1 MHDFYVIPTE
11 WNENKG
17 EKRVYMNLRKKHICI
32 AISLV
37 LNPFPASLAAQNTNV
52 VEVDESSQ
60 GYDVHGDNWKSIEI
74 GTTQEVKASPDKN
87 INFDHN
93 SPVAEGR
100 NSIAIGTS
108 AEAGK
113 EMTDKM
119 AGEAI
124 AIGAKA
130 KATKEQSIAIGGDT
144 KATGWGAIVIGGD
157 DLTPLHGDRFGDKEI
172 PNNYSS
178 SEASGDG
185 SIVVG
190 SRSTAAGD
198 LSVSLGSISSAN
210 GTAAN
215 ALGAT
220 AEANGDMATAIGF
233 NALANASNALA
244 VGSQSSAGGEE
255 SLAIG
260 SQSTTGKKSTVAL
273 GQGATA
279 SAAEGNVAIGAD
291 SVDKAA
297 TPVSGATIKLKN
309 GGTIEY
315 RGFAGDKAASVV
327 SVGDAGKER
336 QIVNVGAGAVSEKS
350 TDAIN
355 GSQLYAIAKTLKDD
369 LDAINP
375 TWKLKD
381 STGKEKEV
389 GSKNGGTTGNEVT
402 VTGKGDIDVTV
413 DGNGLSIDGTKLAEN
428 IKKDAIKIKTG
439 DGKTLTKKLGEEVEF
454 NDAGP
459 IKTKINNN
467 KLEITA
473 ETASFT
479 PDGNGGNGKI
489 TVSNGDDDKL
499 VTAKN
504 IADAINQSGWKIKAG
519 SENGGKVEGDNK
531 EELINPGDTVTLKAG
546 KNLSVKQSGGEFT
559 FSVIDT
565 PSFSSVQLN
574 GNGKNG
580 NVTLSSEGNKL
591 TLSGGNGAGQNG
603 VVISG
608 VASGLEGK
616 ELSTL
621 TNTDKEMK
629 NAASVAD
636 LKTAID
642 GVSTSMQGAG
652 FALKDSKGQEVKQSL
667 GQSIKV
673 SGDSNITTTAIT
685 NGDKGL
691 KISLNN
697 NLSVGSNNTPGS
709 IKVNG
714 ADGKEA
720 VSLNGQDGTI
730 KLTSA
735 PAANGK
741 SASATIAVNAGKGGL
756 TDAAGTTKTR
766 LTYAPDGTLPAEE
779 LATMNDG
786 LSFEGDDG
794 KVIHKKLNEKLTIK
808 GGAGDNEDVTDSN
821 IRVDANEKGDG
832 LLVRMTRNLRDL
844 ASAVFGT
851 GGQITTVNDK
861 GITITTPAAGG
872 GQGNT
877 VSLTGSGLNNG
888 GNQITSVASGLNGT
902 ALADAGGDVLNN
914 AANIGDLKNAL
925 RDNSAALVNT
935 GFGLQADDGS
945 KVNTSLG
952 KHITV
957 GGDGQ
962 NISTTVQNGSLTV
975 RLADNIRLA
984 DDGSVSV
991 GGTRMDKNGLT
1002 IKDGPS
1008 VTVNGIDAAGRV
1020 ISGVKDGVNDQ
1031 DAVNVS
1037 QLNREISQA
1046 TAATTWALKTESG
1059 DEAVAVSSQTVEVRH
1074 GQNTRVSAISKDDKG
1089 NYSYEIDVTGIPVEY
1104 TDSQGNPLVNIG
1116 GRFYTQ
1122 TEDAATGKLTMTPAE
1137 PARVRISSE
1146 QPLVLTNV
1154 AAGNVSPVSTDAV
1167 NGSQLASAARIA
1179 GGDNVVWKDGKA
1191 ALAPDTF
1198 SELTTAG
1205 GGKTTV
1211 NGGVHKTPDNVADAV
1226 NMLNREGTKYFKAAS
1241 SGQAAKAEGRDSIA
1255 VGQGAVSR
1263 GQNSIAMGNGAE
1275 VTRQAAA
1282 GSVAVGSHAR
1292 AGRANTGTYA
1302 LNSQAVAGRTGSD
1315 TAVVSFGQPGQERQL
1330 QSVAP
1335 GVLSANST
1343 DAVNGSQLHATN
1355 RQVAGNTQAINTLGN
1370 KFSQLSYRVEEL
1382 NRDIRGVGAS
1392 AAAMS
1397 GIPQAYLPGKSLM
1410 GLGVGGY
1417 GGESA
1422 IAIGV
1427 SRISDNGKM
1436 IMKLN
1441 AGQNTRGNFSVGA
1454 GVGWQW

>member
-1 MHDFYVIPTE
+1 
-11 WNENKG
+11 
-17 EKRVYMNLRKKHICI
+17 MNLRKKHICI

-52 VEVDESSQ
+52 VEVDETDKGHQ
-60 GYDVHGDNWKSIEI
+60 VYGDNWKSIEI
-74 GTTQEVKASPDKN
+74 GTTKEVKKKDSTDL
-87 INFDHN
+87 NFDHN
-93 SPVAEGR
+93 SPVAKGH

-108 AEAGK
+108 AEAG
-113 EMTDKM
+113 
-119 AGEAI
+119 GEIKDEKGFKTGESI

-157 DLTPLHGDRFGDKEI
+157 DLTPLHGDRFGDKKI
-172 PNNYSS
+172 PNDYSS

-220 AEANGDMATAIGF
+220 AEANGDMATAVGF

-244 VGSQSSAGGEE
+244 VGSQASAGGED

-381 STGKEKEV
+381 SNGGSKEV

-499 VTAKN
+499 VTAKK

-546 KNLSVKQSGGEFT
+546 KNLSVKQSNGDFT
-559 FSVIDT
+559 FSVVDT

-574 GNGKNG
+574 GKGNNGS
-580 NVTLSSEGNKL
+580 VMLSSEDNKL

-608 VASGLEGK
+608 VASGLNNKDLAGLK
-616 ELSTL
+616 A
-621 TNTDKEMK
+621 DDAEMK

-642 GVSTSMQGAG
+642 GVSSSMQGAG
-652 FALKDSKGQEVKQSL
+652 FALKDSDDKEVKQSL
-667 GQSIKV
+667 GQAIKV

-697 NLSVGSNNTPGS
+697 DLTVGDKAPGS

-730 KLTSA
+730 KLTSS

-766 LTYAPDGTLPAEE
+766 LTYAPDGKSPAEE

-794 KVIHKKLNEKLTIK
+794 KIIHKKLNEKLTIK

-902 ALADAGGDVLNN
+902 ALADA
-914 AANIGDLKNAL
+914 
-925 RDNSAALVNT
+925 
-935 GFGLQADDGS
+935 
-945 KVNTSLG
+945 
-952 KHITV
+952 
-957 GGDGQ
+957 
-962 NISTTVQNGSLTV
+962 
-975 RLADNIRLA
+975 
-984 DDGSVSV
+984 
-991 GGTRMDKNGLT
+991 
-1002 IKDGPS
+1002 
-1008 VTVNGIDAAGRV
+1008 
-1020 ISGVKDGVNDQ
+1020 
-1031 DAVNVS
+1031 
-1037 QLNREISQA
+1037 
-1046 TAATTWALKTESG
+1046 
-1059 DEAVAVSSQTVEVRH
+1059 
-1074 GQNTRVSAISKDDKG
+1074 
-1089 NYSYEIDVTGIPVEY
+1089 
-1104 TDSQGNPLVNIG
+1104 
-1116 GRFYTQ
+1116 
-1122 TEDAATGKLTMTPAE
+1122 
-1137 PARVRISSE
+1137 
-1146 QPLVLTNV
+1146 
-1154 AAGNVSPVSTDAV
+1154 
-1167 NGSQLASAARIA
+1167 
-1179 GGDNVVWKDGKA
+1179 
-1191 ALAPDTF
+1191 
-1198 SELTTAG
+1198 
-1205 GGKTTV
+1205 
-1211 NGGVHKTPDNVADAV
+1211 
-1226 NMLNREGTKYFKAAS
+1226 
-1241 SGQAAKAEGRDSIA
+1241 
-1255 VGQGAVSR
+1255 
-1263 GQNSIAMGNGAE
+1263 
-1275 VTRQAAA
+1275 
-1282 GSVAVGSHAR
+1282 
-1292 AGRANTGTYA
+1292 
-1302 LNSQAVAGRTGSD
+1302 
-1315 TAVVSFGQPGQERQL
+1315 
-1330 QSVAP
+1330 
-1335 GVLSANST
+1335 
-1343 DAVNGSQLHATN
+1343 
-1355 RQVAGNTQAINTLGN
+1355 
-1370 KFSQLSYRVEEL
+1370 
-1382 NRDIRGVGAS
+1382 
-1392 AAAMS
+1392 
-1397 GIPQAYLPGKSLM
+1397 
-1410 GLGVGGY
+1410 
-1417 GGESA
+1417 
-1422 IAIGV
+1422 
-1427 SRISDNGKM
+1427 
-1436 IMKLN
+1436 
-1441 AGQNTRGNFSVGA
+1441 
-1454 GVGWQW
+1454 

>member
-1 MHDFYVIPTE
+1 MKYKRKLLCVSIALAITPVAVTFA
-11 WNENKG
+11 
-17 EKRVYMNLRKKHICI
+17 EKNDAHL
-32 AISLV
+32 
-37 LNPFPASLAAQNTNV
+37 
-52 VEVDESSQ
+52 EVDDKDTVDKA
-60 GYDVHGDNWKSIEI
+60 GNNWMSIEI
-74 GTTQEVKASPDKN
+74 GTINEVPENSDKG
-87 INFDHN
+87 IYFAHT
-93 SPVAEGR
+93 SPVALGR

-108 AEAGK
+108 AV
-113 EMTDKM
+113 
-119 AGEAI
+119 AGEAITTEEGFKTGESI

-130 KATKEQSIAIGGDT
+130 KAQREQSIAIGGDT
-144 KATGWGAIVIGGD
+144 IASGWGAIAIGGD
-157 DLTPLHGDRFGDKEI
+157 DLTPIGGQQFGGITI
-172 PNNYSS
+172 PKTYEK
-178 SEASGDG
+178 SEAKGDA
-185 SIVVG
+185 SIVIGSQSKALGPLSLTVG
-190 SRSTAAGD
+190 A
-198 LSVSLGSISSAN
+198 VSSAT
-210 GTAAN
+210 GMGAN
-215 ALGAT
+215 AIGAT
-220 AEANGDMATAIGF
+220 AAANGNQSNAIGFNTKADAENSIALGSYSRIDGGDSANSVAIGF
-233 NALANASNALA
+233 NANTN
-244 VGSQSSAGGEE
+244 
-255 SLAIG
+255 
-260 SQSTTGKKSTVAL
+260 KKSAI
-273 GQGATA
+273 
-279 SAAEGNVAIGAD
+279 AIGAGATVSSSD
-291 SVDKAA
+291 KSVSIGSGSVDKLA
-297 TPVSGATIKLKN
+297 TPVDNVKINNRTYA
-309 GGTIEY
+309 
-315 RGFAGDKAASVV
+315 GFAASNPQAVF
-327 SVGDAGKER
+327 SIGAERNER
-336 QIVNVGAGAVSEKS
+336 QIVNVAAGSISNTS

-355 GSQLYAIAKTLKDD
+355 GSQLYAVAKTLGEEIDT
-369 LDAINP
+369 INP
-375 TWKLKD
+375 LWMLKD
-381 STGKEKEV
+381 EDGHVATINTGAMAANNSITVK
-389 GSKNGGTTGNEVT
+389 GS
-402 VTGKGDIDVTV
+402 GDIDVTV
-413 DGNGLSIDGTKLAEN
+413 DKDVVTIDGTALKN
-428 IKKDAIKIKTG
+428 SITQSAIKIKGG
-439 DGKTLTKKLGEEVEF
+439 DSKELTKKLGDSVEIIGK
-454 NDAGP
+454 GP
-459 IKTKINNN
+459 LKTQVVDD

-473 ETASFT
+473 EIADFVTNENS
-479 PDGNGGNGKI
+479 GNGKI
-489 TVSNGDDDKL
+489 TVNKGDDNKL

-504 IADAINQSGWKIKAG
+504 IAEAINQSGWKIKADKDTG
-519 SENGGKVEGDNK
+519 GVIEGNGKGTET
-531 EELINPGDTVTLKAG
+531 LIKPGDMVTLKAG
-546 KNLSVKQSGGEFT
+546 KNLSVKQSNGDFT
-559 FSVIDT
+559 FSVVDT

-574 GNGKNG
+574 GKGNNGS
-580 NVTLSSEGNKL
+580 VTLSSEGNKL
-591 TLSGGNGAGQNG
+591 TLSGGNGVGQNGG

-608 VASGLEGK
+608 VASGLNGK
-616 ELSTL
+616 TL
-621 TNTDKEMK
+621 DTITDNEKF
-629 NAASVAD
+629 NAASIAD

-652 FALKDSKGQEVKQSL
+652 FALKDSNDKEVKQSF
-667 GQSIKV
+667 GKAIKV

-685 NGDKGL
+685 DNGDNKEL

-697 NLSVGSNNTPGS
+697 DLSVGSNNTAGS

-714 ADGKEA
+714 VDGKEA
-720 VSLNGQDGTI
+720 VSLNGKDGTI
-730 KLTSA
+730 KLIST

-756 TDAAGTTKTR
+756 TDVAGTTKTR
-766 LTYAPDGTLPAEE
+766 LTYTPDEKSPAEE

-786 LSFEGDDG
+786 LSFVGDDG

-821 IRVDANEKGDG
+821 IRIDANEKGDG

-851 GGQITTVNDK
+851 GEQITTVNDK

-872 GQGNT
+872 GQGKT
-877 VSLTGSGLNNG
+877 VSLTGAGLNNG
-888 GNQITSVASGLNGT
+888 GNQITGVASGLNGT

-925 RDNSAALVNT
+925 RDSSAALVNT

-1282 GSVAVGSHAR
+1282 GSVAIGSHAR

-1302 LNSQAVAGRTGSD
+1302 LNGQAVAGRTGSD

-1427 SRISDNGKM
+1427 SRISDNGKV

>member
-1 MHDFYVIPTE
+1 
-11 WNENKG
+11 
-17 EKRVYMNLRKKHICI
+17 MNLRKKHICI

-37 LNPFPASLAAQNTNV
+37 LNPASISQVYAQADTNTLT
-52 VEVDESSQ
+52 VEVDEATPGS
-60 GYDVHGDNWKSIEI
+60 DVHGDDWKSIEI
-74 GTTQEVKASPDKN
+74 GTTQFAAKDVSKG
-87 INFDHN
+87 INFDHK

-108 AEAGK
+108 ALAG
-113 EMTDKM
+113 DKM
-119 AGEAI
+119 KDMKTGEAI
-124 AIGAKA
+124 SIGAKA
-130 KATKEQSIAIGGDT
+130 NAAREQSLAIGADT

-157 DLTPLHGDRFGDKEI
+157 DLTPLHGKTYGRGKID
-172 PNNYSS
+172 NNYLA
-178 SEASGDG
+178 SEAQGDG
-185 SIVVG
+185 SIALG
-190 SRSTAAGD
+190 SRTFAKGE
-198 LSVSLGSISSAN
+198 LSVSLGSVSSAE
-210 GTAAN
+210 GIASN
-215 ALGAT
+215 AIGAT
-220 AEANGDMATAIGF
+220 AEAKGNMATAVGF
-233 NALANASNALA
+233 NAQANASNALA
-244 VGSQSSAGGEE
+244 VGSQSSANKNDA
-255 SLAIG
+255 LAVG
-260 SQSTTGKKSTVAL
+260 SEANAGRKETVAL
-273 GQGATA
+273 GHGATVTVA
-279 SAAEGNVAIGAD
+279 QGNVSIGAD
-291 SVDKAA
+291 SRDKQAQKVTEA
-297 TPVSGATIKLKN
+297 KVRTKRGADVT
-309 GGTIEY
+309 Y
-315 RGFAGDKAASVV
+315 SGFAGNNATSVV

-336 QIVNVGAGAVSEKS
+336 QIVNVGAGAISDTS

-381 STGKEKEV
+381 SNGGSKEV

-402 VTGKGDIDVTV
+402 VTGKGDIAVTV
-413 DGNGLSIDGTKLAEN
+413 NDNGMTIDGTTLKNE
-428 IKKDAIKIKTG
+428 IKNDAIKIKDG
-439 DGKTLTKKLGEEVEF
+439 DGKTLTKSLGDDVEI
-454 NDAGP
+454 AGKGP
-459 IKTKINNN
+459 IKTQVAGD
-467 KLEITA
+467 KLEISA

-479 PDGNGGNGKI
+479 SDGNGGNGKI
-489 TVSNGDDDKL
+489 TVNNGDDDKL

-504 IADAINQSGWKIKAG
+504 IAEAINQSGWKIKAG
-519 SENGGKVEGDNK
+519 SENGGKVEGDNNK

-546 KNLSVKQSGGEFT
+546 KNLSVKQSNSDFT
-559 FSVIDT
+559 FSVVDT

-574 GNGKNG
+574 GKGNNGS
-580 NVTLSSEGNKL
+580 VMLSSEGNKL

-667 GQSIKV
+667 GQAIKV

-685 NGDKGL
+685 ANGDKGL

-697 NLSVGSNNTPGS
+697 DLTVGDKAPGS

-730 KLTSA
+730 KLTSS
-735 PAANGK
+735 PAAGGK

-766 LTYAPDGTLPAEE
+766 LTYTPDGKSPAEE

-794 KVIHKKLNEKLTIK
+794 KIIHKKLNEKLTIK

-872 GQGNT
+872 GQGKT

-925 RDNSAALVNT
+925 RDSSAALVNT

-1282 GSVAVGSHAR
+1282 GSVAIGSHAR

-1302 LNSQAVAGRTGSD
+1302 LNGQAVAGRTGSD

-1370 KFSQLSYRVEEL
+1370 KF
-1382 NRDIRGVGAS
+1382 
-1392 AAAMS
+1392 
-1397 GIPQAYLPGKSLM
+1397 
-1410 GLGVGGY
+1410 
-1417 GGESA
+1417 
-1422 IAIGV
+1422 
-1427 SRISDNGKM
+1427 
-1436 IMKLN
+1436 
-1441 AGQNTRGNFSVGA
+1441 
-1454 GVGWQW
+1454 

>member
-1 MHDFYVIPTE
+1 
-11 WNENKG
+11 
-17 EKRVYMNLRKKHICI
+17 MNLRKKHICI

-52 VEVDESSQ
+52 VEVDETDK
-60 GYDVHGDNWKSIEI
+60 GYQVYGDNWKSIEI
-74 GTTQEVKASPDKN
+74 GTTKEVKKKN
-87 INFDHN
+87 STDLNFDHN
-93 SPVAEGR
+93 SPVAKGH

-108 AEAGK
+108 AEAG
-113 EMTDKM
+113 
-119 AGEAI
+119 GEIKDEKGFKTGESI

-157 DLTPLHGDRFGDKEI
+157 DLTPLHGKTYGREKIENG
-172 PNNYSS
+172 YLA
-178 SEASGDG
+178 SEAQGDG
-185 SIVVG
+185 SIALG
-190 SRSTAAGD
+190 SRTFAKGE
-198 LSVSLGSISSAN
+198 LSVSLGSVSSAE
-210 GTAAN
+210 GMASN
-215 ALGAT
+215 AIGAT
-220 AEANGDMATAIGF
+220 AEANGDMATAVGF

-244 VGSQSSAGGEE
+244 VGSQSSASGVD

-260 SQSTTGKKSTVAL
+260 GQSTTGKKSTVAL

-279 SAAEGNVAIGAD
+279 SAAEGNVSIGAD

-315 RGFAGDKAASVV
+315 KGFAGNNAASVV
-327 SVGDAGKER
+327 SVGDTDKER
-336 QIVNVGAGAVSEKS
+336 QIVNVGAGAVSASS

-402 VTGKGDIDVTV
+402 VIGKGDIDVTV

-439 DGKTLTKKLGEEVEF
+439 DGQTLTKKLGEEVEF

-459 IKTKINNN
+459 IKTKINNG

-499 VTAKN
+499 VTAKK
-504 IADAINQSGWKIKAG
+504 IADAINQSGWKIKAD

-546 KNLSVKQSGGEFT
+546 KNLSVKQSGGDFT

-574 GNGKNG
+574 GKGNNGS
-580 NVTLSSEGNKL
+580 VTLSSEGNKL

-652 FALKDSKGQEVKQSL
+652 FALKDSDDKEVKQSL
-667 GQSIKV
+667 GQAIKV

-697 NLSVGSNNTPGS
+697 DLTVGDKAPGS

-730 KLTSA
+730 KLTSS
-735 PAANGK
+735 PAAGGK

-766 LTYAPDGTLPAEE
+766 LTYTPDRKSPAEE

-925 RDNSAALVNT
+925 RDSSAALMNT

-1116 GRFYTQ
+1116 
-1122 TEDAATGKLTMTPAE
+1122 
-1137 PARVRISSE
+1137 
-1146 QPLVLTNV
+1146 
-1154 AAGNVSPVSTDAV
+1154 
-1167 NGSQLASAARIA
+1167 
-1179 GGDNVVWKDGKA
+1179 
-1191 ALAPDTF
+1191 
-1198 SELTTAG
+1198 
-1205 GGKTTV
+1205 
-1211 NGGVHKTPDNVADAV
+1211 
-1226 NMLNREGTKYFKAAS
+1226 
-1241 SGQAAKAEGRDSIA
+1241 
-1255 VGQGAVSR
+1255 
-1263 GQNSIAMGNGAE
+1263 
-1275 VTRQAAA
+1275 
-1282 GSVAVGSHAR
+1282 
-1292 AGRANTGTYA
+1292 
-1302 LNSQAVAGRTGSD
+1302 
-1315 TAVVSFGQPGQERQL
+1315 
-1330 QSVAP
+1330 
-1335 GVLSANST
+1335 
-1343 DAVNGSQLHATN
+1343 
-1355 RQVAGNTQAINTLGN
+1355 
-1370 KFSQLSYRVEEL
+1370 
-1382 NRDIRGVGAS
+1382 
-1392 AAAMS
+1392 
-1397 GIPQAYLPGKSLM
+1397 
-1410 GLGVGGY
+1410 
-1417 GGESA
+1417 
-1422 IAIGV
+1422 
-1427 SRISDNGKM
+1427 
-1436 IMKLN
+1436 
-1441 AGQNTRGNFSVGA
+1441 
-1454 GVGWQW
+1454 

>member
-1 MHDFYVIPTE
+1 A
-11 WNENKG
+11 N
-17 EKRVYMNLRKKHICI
+17 
-32 AISLV
+32 
-37 LNPFPASLAAQNTNV
+37 AAQN
-52 VEVDESSQ
+52 E
-60 GYDVHGDNWKSIEI
+60 
-74 GTTQEVKASPDKN
+74 
-87 INFDHN
+87 
-93 SPVAEGR
+93 
-100 NSIAIGTS
+100 
-108 AEAGK
+108 
-113 EMTDKM
+113 
-119 AGEAI
+119 
-124 AIGAKA
+124 
-130 KATKEQSIAIGGDT
+130 
-144 KATGWGAIVIGGD
+144 
-157 DLTPLHGDRFGDKEI
+157 
-172 PNNYSS
+172 
-178 SEASGDG
+178 
-185 SIVVG
+185 
-190 SRSTAAGD
+190 
-198 LSVSLGSISSAN
+198 
-210 GTAAN
+210 
-215 ALGAT
+215 
-220 AEANGDMATAIGF
+220 
-233 NALANASNALA
+233 
-244 VGSQSSAGGEE
+244 
-255 SLAIG
+255 
-260 SQSTTGKKSTVAL
+260 TVAL
-273 GQGATA
+273 GHGATVTVA
-279 SAAEGNVAIGAD
+279 KGNVSIGAD
-291 SVDKAA
+291 SRDKQAQKVTEA
-297 TPVSGATIKLKN
+297 KVRTKRGAEVT
-309 GGTIEY
+309 Y
-315 RGFAGDKAASVV
+315 SGFAGNNAASVV

-336 QIVNVGAGAVSEKS
+336 QIVNVGAGAISDTS

-375 TWKLKD
+375 TWTLKD
-381 STGKEKEV
+381 DKGGSATINGGKDN
-389 GSKNGGTTGNEVT
+389 KNGNTLTVKGDGDIAVT
-402 VTGKGDIDVTV
+402 VNDKGMT
-413 DGNGLSIDGTKLAEN
+413 IDGTKLTEN
-428 IKKDAIKIKTG
+428 IKTDAIKIKDNNGGLLKKDLSDEIEITG
-439 DGKTLTKKLGEEVEF
+439 K
-454 NDAGP
+454 GP
-459 IKTKINNN
+459 IKTQVAGD
-467 KLEITA
+467 KLEISA
-473 ETASFT
+473 ETASL
-479 PDGNGGNGKI
+479 PVNGGNGKI

-504 IADAINQSGWKIKAG
+504 IAEAINQSGWKIKADKDT
-519 SENGGKVEGDNK
+519 GGVIEGNAQGT
-531 EELINPGDTVTLKAG
+531 ETLIKPGDMVTLKAG
-546 KNLSVKQSGGEFT
+546 KNLSVKQSNGDFT

-608 VASGLEGK
+608 VASGLNNKDLAGLK
-616 ELSTL
+616 A
-621 TNTDKEMK
+621 DDAEMK

-667 GQSIKV
+667 GQAIKV

-685 NGDKGL
+685 ANGDKGL

-697 NLSVGSNNTPGS
+697 DLTVGDKAPGS

-730 KLTSA
+730 KLTSS
-735 PAANGK
+735 PAAGGK

-794 KVIHKKLNEKLTIK
+794 KIINKKLNEKLTIK
-808 GGAGDNEDVTDSN
+808 GGAEKNAEVTDGN
-821 IRVDANEKGDG
+821 IRVDNDNGG

-851 GGQITTVNDK
+851 ENGPTTRIDNA

-925 RDNSAALVNT
+925 RDSSAALVNT

-975 RLADNIRLA
+975 RLADNIRLG

-1302 LNSQAVAGRTGSD
+1302 LNGQAVAGRTGSD

>member
-1 MHDFYVIPTE
+1 
-11 WNENKG
+11 
-17 EKRVYMNLRKKHICI
+17 MNLRKKHICI

-52 VEVDESSQ
+52 VEVDETDKGHQ
-60 GYDVHGDNWKSIEI
+60 VYGDNWKSIEI
-74 GTTQEVKASPDKN
+74 GTTKEVKKKDSTDL
-87 INFDHN
+87 NFDHN
-93 SPVAEGR
+93 SPVAKGH

-108 AEAGK
+108 AEAG
-113 EMTDKM
+113 
-119 AGEAI
+119 GEIKDEKGFKTGESI

-157 DLTPLHGDRFGDKEI
+157 DLTPLHGDRFGDKKI
-172 PNNYSS
+172 PNDYSS

-220 AEANGDMATAIGF
+220 AEANGDMATAVGF

-244 VGSQSSAGGEE
+244 VGSQASAGGED

-381 STGKEKEV
+381 SNGGSKEV

-499 VTAKN
+499 VTAKK

-546 KNLSVKQSGGEFT
+546 KNLSVKQSNGDFT
-559 FSVIDT
+559 FSVVDT

-574 GNGKNG
+574 GKGNNGS
-580 NVTLSSEGNKL
+580 VMLSSEDNKL

-608 VASGLEGK
+608 VASGLNNKDLAGLK
-616 ELSTL
+616 A
-621 TNTDKEMK
+621 DDAEMK

-642 GVSTSMQGAG
+642 GVSSSMQGAG
-652 FALKDSKGQEVKQSL
+652 FALKDSDDKEVKQSL
-667 GQSIKV
+667 GQAIKV

-697 NLSVGSNNTPGS
+697 DLTVGDKAPGS

-730 KLTSA
+730 KLTSS

-794 KVIHKKLNEKLTIK
+794 KIIHKKLNEKLTIK

-861 GITITTPAAGG
+861 GITITTP
-872 GQGNT
+872 
-877 VSLTGSGLNNG
+877 
-888 GNQITSVASGLNGT
+888 
-902 ALADAGGDVLNN
+902 
-914 AANIGDLKNAL
+914 
-925 RDNSAALVNT
+925 
-935 GFGLQADDGS
+935 
-945 KVNTSLG
+945 
-952 KHITV
+952 
-957 GGDGQ
+957 
-962 NISTTVQNGSLTV
+962 
-975 RLADNIRLA
+975 
-984 DDGSVSV
+984 
-991 GGTRMDKNGLT
+991 
-1002 IKDGPS
+1002 
-1008 VTVNGIDAAGRV
+1008 
-1020 ISGVKDGVNDQ
+1020 
-1031 DAVNVS
+1031 
-1037 QLNREISQA
+1037 
-1046 TAATTWALKTESG
+1046 
-1059 DEAVAVSSQTVEVRH
+1059 
-1074 GQNTRVSAISKDDKG
+1074 
-1089 NYSYEIDVTGIPVEY
+1089 
-1104 TDSQGNPLVNIG
+1104 
-1116 GRFYTQ
+1116 
-1122 TEDAATGKLTMTPAE
+1122 
-1137 PARVRISSE
+1137 
-1146 QPLVLTNV
+1146 
-1154 AAGNVSPVSTDAV
+1154 
-1167 NGSQLASAARIA
+1167 
-1179 GGDNVVWKDGKA
+1179 
-1191 ALAPDTF
+1191 
-1198 SELTTAG
+1198 
-1205 GGKTTV
+1205 
-1211 NGGVHKTPDNVADAV
+1211 
-1226 NMLNREGTKYFKAAS
+1226 
-1241 SGQAAKAEGRDSIA
+1241 
-1255 VGQGAVSR
+1255 
-1263 GQNSIAMGNGAE
+1263 
-1275 VTRQAAA
+1275 
-1282 GSVAVGSHAR
+1282 
-1292 AGRANTGTYA
+1292 
-1302 LNSQAVAGRTGSD
+1302 
-1315 TAVVSFGQPGQERQL
+1315 
-1330 QSVAP
+1330 
-1335 GVLSANST
+1335 
-1343 DAVNGSQLHATN
+1343 
-1355 RQVAGNTQAINTLGN
+1355 
-1370 KFSQLSYRVEEL
+1370 
-1382 NRDIRGVGAS
+1382 
-1392 AAAMS
+1392 
-1397 GIPQAYLPGKSLM
+1397 
-1410 GLGVGGY
+1410 
-1417 GGESA
+1417 
-1422 IAIGV
+1422 
-1427 SRISDNGKM
+1427 
-1436 IMKLN
+1436 
-1441 AGQNTRGNFSVGA
+1441 
-1454 GVGWQW
+1454 

>member
-1 MHDFYVIPTE
+1 
-11 WNENKG
+11 
-17 EKRVYMNLRKKHICI
+17 MNSKKKLLCVSIAL
-32 AISLV
+32 AISPV
-37 LNPFPASLAAQNTNV
+37 AVTFAEKNNNHI
-52 VEVDESSQ
+52 EVDETEL
-60 GYDVHGDNWKSIEI
+60 GHNLYTDDWMSIEI
-74 GTTQEVKASPDKN
+74 GTTKEVKKN
-87 INFDHN
+87 DDNKLNFDHN
-93 SPVAEGR
+93 SPIAKGR

-108 AEAGK
+108 AVAGAN
-113 EMTDKM
+113 MTDPK

-124 AIGAKA
+124 AIGAKSE
-130 KATKEQSIAIGGDT
+130 ATKEQSIAIGGDT

-157 DLTPLHGDRFGDKEI
+157 DLTPLHGHQYGKYTISNE
-172 PNNYSS
+172 YKS
-178 SEASGDG
+178 SEAKGNG
-185 SIVVG
+185 SIVIG
-190 SRSTAAGD
+190 SRSTAEND
-198 LSVSLGSISSAN
+198 LSVTIGSISSTKGVGAVAVGATSESDGNMSVAIGYNTESKGEHSVSLGSYAK
-210 GTAAN
+210 
-215 ALGAT
+215 AT
-220 AEANGDMATAIGF
+220 DVNTV
-233 NALANASNALA
+233 S
-244 VGSQSSAGGEE
+244 VGLNSEVTQ
-255 SLAIG
+255 
-260 SQSTTGKKSTVAL
+260 KSGVAL
-273 GQGATA
+273 GQDAKVLY
-279 SAAEGNVAIGAD
+279 SPQNISIGSG
-291 SVDKAA
+291 SVDKKANQ
-297 TPVSGATIKLKN
+297 VNSATIMTAS
-309 GGTIEY
+309 GEPVVYSGFSGTNPI
-315 RGFAGDKAASVV
+315 AVL
-327 SVGDAGKER
+327 SVGNVGHER
-336 QIVNVGAGAVSEKS
+336 QIVNVAAGDISSKS

-355 GSQLYAIAKTLKDD
+355 GSQLYSIANTLKND
-369 LDAINP
+369 LDTFNP
-375 TWKLKD
+375 IWLLKD
-381 STGKEKEV
+381 E
-389 GSKNGGTTGNEVT
+389 NGGEARINGGKGQLGNNVT
-402 VTGKGDIDVTV
+402 VKGVGDISVTV
-413 DGNGLSIDGTKLAEN
+413 EDDGSMVIDGAKIAEN
-428 IKKDAIKIKTG
+428 IKEGAIKIKDN
-439 DGKTLTKKLGEEVEF
+439 DGGVLKRKLSEEIEMSGV
-454 NDAGP
+454 GP
-459 IKTKINNN
+459 IKTQVVGD

-473 ETASFT
+473 DTASFT
-479 PDGNGGNGKI
+479 SNGNGGNGKI
-489 TVSNGDDDKL
+489 TVNNGDDRKL

-504 IADAINQSGWKIKAG
+504 IADAINQSGWKIKADKDIDG
-519 SENGGKVEGDNK
+519 VIEGNGQGTET
-531 EELINPGDTVTLKAG
+531 LIKPGDMVTLKAG
-546 KNLSVKQSGGEFT
+546 KNLSVKQSHGDFT
-559 FSVIDT
+559 FSVVDT
-565 PSFSSVQLN
+565 PSFSSVQLS
-574 GNGKNG
+574 GKG

-591 TLSGGNGAGQNG
+591 TLSGGNGVGQNG

-608 VASGLEGK
+608 VASGLSNKDLADLKAG
-616 ELSTL
+616 
-621 TNTDKEMK
+621 DAEMK

-667 GQSIKV
+667 GQAIKV

-685 NGDKGL
+685 ANGDKGL

-697 NLSVGSNNTPGS
+697 DLTVGDKAPGS

-730 KLTSA
+730 KLTSS
-735 PAANGK
+735 PAAGGK

-766 LTYAPDGTLPAEE
+766 LTYTPDGKSPAEE

-808 GGAGDNEDVTDSN
+808 GGAEKNAEVTDGN
-821 IRVDANEKGDG
+821 IRVDNDNGG

-872 GQGNT
+872 GQGKT
-877 VSLTGSGLNNG
+877 VSLTGAGLNNG
-888 GNQITSVASGLNGT
+888 GNQITNVASGLNGT
-902 ALADAGGDVLNN
+902 ALADAGADVLNN

-925 RDNSAALVNT
+925 SDNSAALVNT

-962 NISTTVQNGSLTV
+962 NISTTVQNGNLTV

-1059 DEAVAVSSQTVEVRH
+1059 DESVAVSSQTVEVRH

-1282 GSVAVGSHAR
+1282 GSVAIGSHAR

-1302 LNSQAVAGRTGSD
+1302 LNGQAVAGRTGSD

-1427 SRISDNGKM
+1427 SRISDNGKV

>member
-1 MHDFYVIPTE
+1 MEFKYSKVCLAVLLSLSPALIQFSSAE
-11 WNENKG
+11 QNV
-17 EKRVYMNLRKKHICI
+17 EKI
-32 AISLV
+32 
-37 LNPFPASLAAQNTNV
+37 
-52 VEVDESSQ
+52 EVDETGTGTDSF
-60 GYDVHGDNWKSIEI
+60 GNNWKSIEI
-74 GTTQEVKASPDKN
+74 GTTQEVTVDQANGK
-87 INFDHN
+87 IFFDHK
-93 SPVAEGR
+93 SPVALGH

-108 AEAGK
+108 AEAG
-113 EMTDKM
+113 
-119 AGEAI
+119 GEIQDEKGFKTGESI
-124 AIGAKA
+124 AIGPKA

-144 KATGWGAIVIGGD
+144 KASGWGAIVIGGD
-157 DLTPLHGDRFGDKEI
+157 DLTPLINQKYGEVVIPDKYE
-172 PNNYSS
+172 P
-178 SEASGDG
+178 SEAKGAG
-185 SIVVG
+185 SIVIGSQSKAEGHLSTVFGALSKASGVG
-190 SRSTAAGD
+190 
-198 LSVSLGSISSAN
+198 
-210 GTAAN
+210 AN

-220 AEANGDMATAIGF
+220 ASASGNQSNALGF
-233 NALANASNALA
+233 NAKADAENSIALGSYTKIDGVNAVNS
-244 VGSQSSAGGEE
+244 V
-255 SLAIG
+255 AIG
-260 SQSTTGKKSTVAL
+260 LSASTDKRSAIAIGQNAKVTV
-273 GQGATA
+273 
-279 SAAEGNVAIGAD
+279 SDSSVAIGAG
-291 SVDKAA
+291 SVDKLA
-297 TPVSGATIKLKN
+297 TKISNADIPTTN
-309 GGTIEY
+309 GKTVHY
-315 RGFAGDKAASVV
+315 TGFAGGNPNSVF
-327 SVGDAGKER
+327 SVGNKNNER
-336 QIVNVGAGAVSEKS
+336 QIVNVAAGEVSNIS

-355 GSQLYAIAKTLKDD
+355 GSQLYAIAKTLQDD
-369 LDAINP
+369 LEAINP
-375 TWKLKD
+375 AWTLKD
-381 STGKEKEV
+381 E
-389 GSKNGGTTGNEVT
+389 NGQMATIH
-402 VTGKGDIDVTV
+402 TGKGAVNNSVTVRGRGNIDVTV
-413 DGNGLSIDGTKLAEN
+413 DNNGMTIDGTPLEN
-428 IKKDAIKIKTG
+428 AIRNGAIKIQGG
-439 DGKTLTKKLGEEVEF
+439 DGSAITKNLGDDIEITGKGPVKTRVNG
-454 NDAGP
+454 GG
-459 IKTKINNN
+459 
-467 KLEITA
+467 LEISA
-473 ETASFT
+473 EIATL
-479 PDGNGGNGKI
+479 PVNGGNGKI
-489 TVSNGDDDKL
+489 TVNNGDDDKL

-504 IADAINQSGWKIKAG
+504 IADAINQSGWKIKADKDI
-519 SENGGKVEGDNK
+519 GGVIEGNAQGT
-531 EELINPGDTVTLKAG
+531 ETLINPGDMVTLKAG
-546 KNLSVKQSGGEFT
+546 KNLSVKQSNGDFT
-559 FSVIDT
+559 FSVVDT

-574 GNGKNG
+574 GSGTNG

-591 TLSGGNGAGQNG
+591 TLSGGNGVGQNG

-608 VASGLEGK
+608 VASGLNQRNLADLKAG
-616 ELSTL
+616 
-621 TNTDKEMK
+621 DAEMK

-642 GVSTSMQGAG
+642 GVSTSMQGAA
-652 FALKDSKGQEVKQSL
+652 FALKDSDDKEVKQSL
-667 GQSIKV
+667 GQAIKV

-697 NLSVGSNNTPGS
+697 DLTVGDKAPGS

-730 KLTSA
+730 KLTST

-741 SASATIAVNAGKGGL
+741 SVSATIAVNAGKGGL

-766 LTYAPDGTLPAEE
+766 LTYSPDGKSPAEE

-808 GGAGDNEDVTDSN
+808 GGAEKNAEVTDGN
-821 IRVDANEKGDG
+821 IRVDNDNGG
-832 LLVRMTRNLRDL
+832 LLVRMSRNLRDL

-851 GGQITTVNDK
+851 ENGPTTRIDNA

-872 GQGNT
+872 GQGKT
-877 VSLTGSGLNNG
+877 VSLTESGLNNG
-888 GNQITSVASGLNGT
+888 GNQITNVASGLNGT

-925 RDNSAALVNT
+925 RDSSAALVNT

-975 RLADNIRLA
+975 RLADNIRLT

-1008 VTVNGIDAAGRV
+1008 VTVDGIDAAGRV

-1282 GSVAVGSHAR
+1282 GSVAIGSHAR
-1292 AGRANTGTYA
+1292 AGRANSGTYA
-1302 LNSQAVAGRTGSD
+1302 LNGQAVAGRTGSD

-1427 SRISDNGKM
+1427 SRISDNGKV

>member
-1 MHDFYVIPTE
+1 
-11 WNENKG
+11 
-17 EKRVYMNLRKKHICI
+17 MNLRKKHICI

-144 KATGWGAIVIGGD
+144 KATGWGAIAIGGD

-220 AEANGDMATAIGF
+220 AEANGDMATAVGF
-233 NALANASNALA
+233 NALANAPNALA
-244 VGSQSSAGGEE
+244 VGSQSSAGGED

-273 GQGATA
+273 GLGATA
-279 SAAEGNVAIGAD
+279 SAAEGNVSIGAD

-315 RGFAGDKAASVV
+315 KGFAGDKAASVV

-375 TWKLKD
+375 TWTLKD
-381 STGKEKEV
+381 DKGGSATINGGKDN
-389 GSKNGGTTGNEVT
+389 KNGNTLTVKGDGDIAVT
-402 VTGKGDIDVTV
+402 VNDKGMT
-413 DGNGLSIDGTKLAEN
+413 IDGTTLKNE
-428 IKKDAIKIKTG
+428 IKNDAIKIKGG
-439 DGKTLTKKLGEEVEF
+439 DGKTLTKSLGDNVEITGK
-454 NDAGP
+454 GP
-459 IKTKINNN
+459 IKTQVAGD
-467 KLEITA
+467 KLEISA
-473 ETASFT
+473 ETASL
-479 PDGNGGNGKI
+479 PVNGGNGKI
-489 TVSNGDDDKL
+489 TVNNGDGDKL

-504 IADAINQSGWKIKAG
+504 IADAINQSGWKIKADKDTG
-519 SENGGKVEGDNK
+519 GVIEGNGQGTET
-531 EELINPGDTVTLKAG
+531 LIKPGDMVTLKAG
-546 KNLSVKQSGGEFT
+546 KNLSVKQSNGDFT

-608 VASGLEGK
+608 VASGLNNKDLAGLK
-616 ELSTL
+616 A
-621 TNTDKEMK
+621 DDAEMK

-667 GQSIKV
+667 GQAIKV

-685 NGDKGL
+685 ANGDKGL

-697 NLSVGSNNTPGS
+697 DLTVGDKAPGS

-730 KLTSA
+730 KLTSS
-735 PAANGK
+735 PAAGGK

-766 LTYAPDGTLPAEE
+766 LTYTPDGKSPAEE

-808 GGAGDNEDVTDSN
+808 GGAEKNAEVTDGN
-821 IRVDANEKGDG
+821 IRVDNDNGG

-851 GGQITTVNDK
+851 ENGPTTRIDNA

-902 ALADAGGDVLNN
+902 ALADASGDVLNN

-925 RDNSAALVNT
+925 RDSSAALVNT

-975 RLADNIRLA
+975 RLADNIRLG

-1302 LNSQAVAGRTGSD
+1302 LNGQAVAGRTGSD

>member
-1 MHDFYVIPTE
+1 
-11 WNENKG
+11 
-17 EKRVYMNLRKKHICI
+17 MNLRKKHICI

-52 VEVDESSQ
+52 VEVDETDKGHQ
-60 GYDVHGDNWKSIEI
+60 VYGDNWKSIEI
-74 GTTQEVKASPDKN
+74 GTTKEVKKKDSTDL
-87 INFDHN
+87 NFDHN
-93 SPVAEGR
+93 SPVAKGH

-108 AEAGK
+108 AEAG
-113 EMTDKM
+113 
-119 AGEAI
+119 GEIKDEKGFKTGESI

-157 DLTPLHGDRFGDKEI
+157 DLTPLHGKTYGREKIE
-172 PNNYSS
+172 NNYLA
-178 SEASGDG
+178 SEAKGDG
-185 SIVVG
+185 SIALG
-190 SRSTAAGD
+190 SRTFAKGE
-198 LSVSLGSISSAN
+198 LSVSLGSVSSAE
-210 GTAAN
+210 GMASN
-215 ALGAT
+215 AIGAT
-220 AEANGDMATAIGF
+220 AEAKGDMATAVGF
-233 NALANASNALA
+233 NALANAGNALA
-244 VGSQSSAGGEE
+244 VGSQSSANKNDA
-255 SLAIG
+255 LAVG
-260 SQSTTGKKSTVAL
+260 SEANAAQNETVAL
-273 GQGATA
+273 GHGATVTVA
-279 SAAEGNVAIGAD
+279 KGNVSIGAD
-291 SVDKAA
+291 SRDKQAQKVTEA
-297 TPVSGATIKLKN
+297 KVRTKRGAEVT
-309 GGTIEY
+309 Y
-315 RGFAGDKAASVV
+315 SGFAGNNAASVV

-336 QIVNVGAGAVSEKS
+336 QIVNVGAGAISDTS

-375 TWKLKD
+375 TWTLKD
-381 STGKEKEV
+381 DKGGSATINGGKDN
-389 GSKNGGTTGNEVT
+389 KNGNTLTVKGDGDIAVT
-402 VTGKGDIDVTV
+402 VNDKGMT
-413 DGNGLSIDGTKLAEN
+413 IDGTKLTEN
-428 IKKDAIKIKTG
+428 IKTDAIKIKDNNGGLLKKDLSDEIEITG
-439 DGKTLTKKLGEEVEF
+439 K
-454 NDAGP
+454 GP
-459 IKTKINNN
+459 IKTQVAGD
-467 KLEITA
+467 KLEISA
-473 ETASFT
+473 ETASL
-479 PDGNGGNGKI
+479 PVNGGNGKI
-489 TVSNGDDDKL
+489 TVNKGDDDKL

-504 IADAINQSGWKIKAG
+504 IAEAINQSGWKIKADKDT
-519 SENGGKVEGDNK
+519 GGVIEGNAQGT
-531 EELINPGDTVTLKAG
+531 ETLIKPGDMVTLKAG
-546 KNLSVKQSGGEFT
+546 KNLSVKQSNGDFT

-608 VASGLEGK
+608 VASGLNNKDLAGLK
-616 ELSTL
+616 A
-621 TNTDKEMK
+621 DDAEMK

-667 GQSIKV
+667 GQAIKV

-685 NGDKGL
+685 ANGDKGL

-697 NLSVGSNNTPGS
+697 DLTVGDKAPGS

-730 KLTSA
+730 KLTSS
-735 PAANGK
+735 PAAGGK

-756 TDAAGTTKTR
+756 TDAVGTTKTR
-766 LTYAPDGTLPAEE
+766 LTYTPDGKSPAEE

-808 GGAGDNEDVTDSN
+808 GGAEKNAEVTDGN
-821 IRVDANEKGDG
+821 IRVDNDNGG

-872 GQGNT
+872 GQGDT

-925 RDNSAALVNT
+925 RDSSAALVNT

-1302 LNSQAVAGRTGSD
+1302 LNGQAVAGRTGSD

>member
-1 MHDFYVIPTE
+1 
-11 WNENKG
+11 
-17 EKRVYMNLRKKHICI
+17 MNLRKKHICI

-52 VEVDESSQ
+52 VEVDETDK
-60 GYDVHGDNWKSIEI
+60 GYQVYGDNWKSIEI
-74 GTTQEVKASPDKN
+74 GTTKEVKKKN
-87 INFDHN
+87 STDLNFDHN
-93 SPVAEGR
+93 SPVAKGH

-108 AEAGK
+108 AEAG
-113 EMTDKM
+113 
-119 AGEAI
+119 GEIKDEKGFKTGESI

-220 AEANGDMATAIGF
+220 AEANGDMATAVGF
-233 NALANASNALA
+233 NALANARNALA
-244 VGSQSSAGGEE
+244 VGSQASADGED

-315 RGFAGDKAASVV
+315 KGFAGDKAASVV

-336 QIVNVGAGAVSEKS
+336 QIVNVGAGAISDTS

-402 VTGKGDIDVTV
+402 VIGKGDIDVTV

-439 DGKTLTKKLGEEVEF
+439 DGQTLTKKLGEEVEF

-459 IKTKINNN
+459 IKTKINNG

-499 VTAKN
+499 VTAKK
-504 IADAINQSGWKIKAG
+504 IADAINQSGWKIKAD

-546 KNLSVKQSGGEFT
+546 KNLSVKQSGGDFT

-574 GNGKNG
+574 GKGNNGS
-580 NVTLSSEGNKL
+580 VTLSSEGNKL

-652 FALKDSKGQEVKQSL
+652 FALKDSDDKEVKQSL
-667 GQSIKV
+667 GQAIKV

-697 NLSVGSNNTPGS
+697 DLTVGDKAPGS

-730 KLTSA
+730 KLTSS
-735 PAANGK
+735 PAAGGK

-766 LTYAPDGTLPAEE
+766 LTYTPDRKSPAEE

-851 GGQITTVNDK
+851 GGQITT
-861 GITITTPAAGG
+861 
-872 GQGNT
+872 
-877 VSLTGSGLNNG
+877 
-888 GNQITSVASGLNGT
+888 
-902 ALADAGGDVLNN
+902 
-914 AANIGDLKNAL
+914 
-925 RDNSAALVNT
+925 
-935 GFGLQADDGS
+935 
-945 KVNTSLG
+945 
-952 KHITV
+952 
-957 GGDGQ
+957 
-962 NISTTVQNGSLTV
+962 
-975 RLADNIRLA
+975 
-984 DDGSVSV
+984 
-991 GGTRMDKNGLT
+991 
-1002 IKDGPS
+1002 
-1008 VTVNGIDAAGRV
+1008 
-1020 ISGVKDGVNDQ
+1020 
-1031 DAVNVS
+1031 
-1037 QLNREISQA
+1037 
-1046 TAATTWALKTESG
+1046 
-1059 DEAVAVSSQTVEVRH
+1059 
-1074 GQNTRVSAISKDDKG
+1074 
-1089 NYSYEIDVTGIPVEY
+1089 
-1104 TDSQGNPLVNIG
+1104 
-1116 GRFYTQ
+1116 
-1122 TEDAATGKLTMTPAE
+1122 
-1137 PARVRISSE
+1137 
-1146 QPLVLTNV
+1146 
-1154 AAGNVSPVSTDAV
+1154 
-1167 NGSQLASAARIA
+1167 
-1179 GGDNVVWKDGKA
+1179 
-1191 ALAPDTF
+1191 
-1198 SELTTAG
+1198 
-1205 GGKTTV
+1205 
-1211 NGGVHKTPDNVADAV
+1211 
-1226 NMLNREGTKYFKAAS
+1226 
-1241 SGQAAKAEGRDSIA
+1241 
-1255 VGQGAVSR
+1255 
-1263 GQNSIAMGNGAE
+1263 
-1275 VTRQAAA
+1275 
-1282 GSVAVGSHAR
+1282 
-1292 AGRANTGTYA
+1292 
-1302 LNSQAVAGRTGSD
+1302 
-1315 TAVVSFGQPGQERQL
+1315 
-1330 QSVAP
+1330 
-1335 GVLSANST
+1335 
-1343 DAVNGSQLHATN
+1343 
-1355 RQVAGNTQAINTLGN
+1355 
-1370 KFSQLSYRVEEL
+1370 
-1382 NRDIRGVGAS
+1382 
-1392 AAAMS
+1392 
-1397 GIPQAYLPGKSLM
+1397 
-1410 GLGVGGY
+1410 
-1417 GGESA
+1417 
-1422 IAIGV
+1422 
-1427 SRISDNGKM
+1427 
-1436 IMKLN
+1436 
-1441 AGQNTRGNFSVGA
+1441 
-1454 GVGWQW
+1454 

>member
-1 MHDFYVIPTE
+1 
-11 WNENKG
+11 
-17 EKRVYMNLRKKHICI
+17 MNLRKKHICI

-157 DLTPLHGDRFGDKEI
+157 DLTPLHGKTYGREKIENG
-172 PNNYSS
+172 YLA
-178 SEASGDG
+178 SEAQGDG
-185 SIVVG
+185 SIALG
-190 SRSTAAGD
+190 SRTFAKGE
-198 LSVSLGSISSAN
+198 LSVSLGSVSSAE
-210 GTAAN
+210 GMASN
-215 ALGAT
+215 AIGAT
-220 AEANGDMATAIGF
+220 AEAKGDMATAVGF
-233 NALANASNALA
+233 NALANAGNALA
-244 VGSQSSAGGEE
+244 VGSQSSANKNDA
-255 SLAIG
+255 LAVG
-260 SQSTTGKKSTVAL
+260 SEANAAQNETVAL
-273 GQGATA
+273 GHGATVTVA
-279 SAAEGNVAIGAD
+279 KGNVSIGAD
-291 SVDKAA
+291 SRDKQAQKVTEA
-297 TPVSGATIKLKN
+297 KVRTKRGAEVT
-309 GGTIEY
+309 Y
-315 RGFAGDKAASVV
+315 SGFAGNNAASVV

-375 TWKLKD
+375 TWTLKD
-381 STGKEKEV
+381 DKGGSATINGGKDN
-389 GSKNGGTTGNEVT
+389 KNGNTLTVKGDGDIAVT
-402 VTGKGDIDVTV
+402 VNDKGMT
-413 DGNGLSIDGTKLAEN
+413 IDGTKLTEN
-428 IKKDAIKIKTG
+428 IKTDAIKIKDNNGGLLKKDLSDEIEITG
-439 DGKTLTKKLGEEVEF
+439 K
-454 NDAGP
+454 GP
-459 IKTKINNN
+459 IKTQVAGD
-467 KLEITA
+467 KLEISA
-473 ETASFT
+473 ETASL
-479 PDGNGGNGKI
+479 PVNGGNGKI
-489 TVSNGDDDKL
+489 TVNKGDDDKL
-499 VTAKN
+499 VTAKK

-519 SENGGKVEGDNK
+519 SENGGKVEGGNK

-546 KNLSVKQSGGEFT
+546 KNLSVKQSGGDFT

-574 GNGKNG
+574 GKGNNGS
-580 NVTLSSEGNKL
+580 VTLSSEGNKL

-642 GVSTSMQGAG
+642 GVSSSMQGAG
-652 FALKDSKGQEVKQSL
+652 FALKDSDDKEVKQSL
-667 GQSIKV
+667 GQAIKV

-697 NLSVGSNNTPGS
+697 DLSVGSNNTPGS

-808 GGAGDNEDVTDSN
+808 GGAEKNAEVTDGN
-821 IRVDANEKGDG
+821 IRVDNDNGG

-925 RDNSAALVNT
+925 RDSSAALMNT

-1302 LNSQAVAGRTGSD
+1302 LNGQAVAGRTGSD

-1410 GLGVGGY
+1410 GLGIGGY

>member
-1 MHDFYVIPTE
+1 
-11 WNENKG
+11 
-17 EKRVYMNLRKKHICI
+17 MNLRKKHICI

-37 LNPFPASLAAQNTNV
+37 LNPASISQASTQADTNKLT
-52 VEVDESSQ
+52 VEVDETSL
-60 GYDVHGDNWKSIEI
+60 GHDVYGDDWKSIEI
-74 GTTQEVKASPDKN
+74 GTTKFTAKDESKG
-87 INFDHN
+87 INFDHK

-108 AEAGK
+108 AEAGGDISTK
-113 EMTDKM
+113 EGLYT
-119 AGEAI
+119 GESI
-124 AIGAKA
+124 AIGAKT

-157 DLTPLHGDRFGDKEI
+157 DLTPLHGKTYGREKIENG
-172 PNNYSS
+172 YLA
-178 SEASGDG
+178 SEAQGDG
-185 SIVVG
+185 SIALG
-190 SRSTAAGD
+190 SRTFAKGE
-198 LSVSLGSISSAN
+198 LSVSLGSVSSAE
-210 GTAAN
+210 GMASN
-215 ALGAT
+215 AIGAT
-220 AEANGDMATAIGF
+220 AEAKGDMATAVGF
-233 NALANASNALA
+233 NALANAGNALA
-244 VGSQSSAGGEE
+244 VGSQSSANKNDA
-255 SLAIG
+255 LAVG
-260 SQSTTGKKSTVAL
+260 SEANAAQNETVAL
-273 GQGATA
+273 GHGATVTVA
-279 SAAEGNVAIGAD
+279 KGNVSIGAD
-291 SVDKAA
+291 SRDKQAQKVTEA
-297 TPVSGATIKLKN
+297 KVRTKRGAEVT
-309 GGTIEY
+309 Y
-315 RGFAGDKAASVV
+315 SGFAGNNAASVV

-336 QIVNVGAGAVSEKS
+336 QIVNVGAGAISDTS

-381 STGKEKEV
+381 SNGGSKEV

-402 VTGKGDIDVTV
+402 VTGKGDIAVTV
-413 DGNGLSIDGTKLAEN
+413 NDKGMTIDGTTLKNE
-428 IKKDAIKIKTG
+428 IKNEAIKIKDG
-439 DGKTLTKKLGEEVEF
+439 DGKTLTKSLGDNVEI
-454 NDAGP
+454 AGKGP
-459 IKTKINNN
+459 IKTQVAGD
-467 KLEITA
+467 KLEISA
-473 ETASFT
+473 ETASL
-479 PDGNGGNGKI
+479 PVNGGNGKI
-489 TVSNGDDDKL
+489 TVNNGDDNKL

-504 IADAINQSGWKIKAG
+504 IAEAINQSGWKIKADKDTG
-519 SENGGKVEGDNK
+519 GVIEGNGQGTET
-531 EELINPGDTVTLKAG
+531 LIKPGDMVTLKAG
-546 KNLSVKQSGGEFT
+546 KNLSVKQSGGDFT

-574 GNGKNG
+574 GKGNNGS
-580 NVTLSSEGNKL
+580 VTLSSEGNKL

-642 GVSTSMQGAG
+642 GVSSSMQGAG
-652 FALKDSKGQEVKQSL
+652 FALKDSDDKEVKQSL
-667 GQSIKV
+667 GQAIKV

-697 NLSVGSNNTPGS
+697 DLSVGSNNTPGS

-730 KLTSA
+730 KLTSS
-735 PAANGK
+735 PAAGGK

-766 LTYAPDGTLPAEE
+766 LTYTPDGKSPAEE

-808 GGAGDNEDVTDSN
+808 GGAEKNAEVTDGN
-821 IRVDANEKGDG
+821 IRVDNDNGG

-925 RDNSAALVNT
+925 RDSSAALVNT

-1241 SGQAAKAEGRDSIA
+1241 SG
-1255 VGQGAVSR
+1255 
-1263 GQNSIAMGNGAE
+1263 
-1275 VTRQAAA
+1275 
-1282 GSVAVGSHAR
+1282 
-1292 AGRANTGTYA
+1292 
-1302 LNSQAVAGRTGSD
+1302 
-1315 TAVVSFGQPGQERQL
+1315 
-1330 QSVAP
+1330 
-1335 GVLSANST
+1335 
-1343 DAVNGSQLHATN
+1343 
-1355 RQVAGNTQAINTLGN
+1355 
-1370 KFSQLSYRVEEL
+1370 
-1382 NRDIRGVGAS
+1382 
-1392 AAAMS
+1392 
-1397 GIPQAYLPGKSLM
+1397 
-1410 GLGVGGY
+1410 
-1417 GGESA
+1417 
-1422 IAIGV
+1422 
-1427 SRISDNGKM
+1427 
-1436 IMKLN
+1436 
-1441 AGQNTRGNFSVGA
+1441 
-1454 GVGWQW
+1454 

>member
-1 MHDFYVIPTE
+1 
-11 WNENKG
+11 
-17 EKRVYMNLRKKHICI
+17 
-32 AISLV
+32 
-37 LNPFPASLAAQNTNV
+37 
-52 VEVDESSQ
+52 
-60 GYDVHGDNWKSIEI
+60 
-74 GTTQEVKASPDKN
+74 
-87 INFDHN
+87 
-93 SPVAEGR
+93 
-100 NSIAIGTS
+100 
-108 AEAGK
+108 
-113 EMTDKM
+113 
-119 AGEAI
+119 
-124 AIGAKA
+124 
-130 KATKEQSIAIGGDT
+130 
-144 KATGWGAIVIGGD
+144 
-157 DLTPLHGDRFGDKEI
+157 
-172 PNNYSS
+172 
-178 SEASGDG
+178 
-185 SIVVG
+185 
-190 SRSTAAGD
+190 
-198 LSVSLGSISSAN
+198 
-210 GTAAN
+210 
-215 ALGAT
+215 
-220 AEANGDMATAIGF
+220 
-233 NALANASNALA
+233 
-244 VGSQSSAGGEE
+244 
-255 SLAIG
+255 
-260 SQSTTGKKSTVAL
+260 
-273 GQGATA
+273 
-279 SAAEGNVAIGAD
+279 
-291 SVDKAA
+291 
-297 TPVSGATIKLKN
+297 
-309 GGTIEY
+309 
-315 RGFAGDKAASVV
+315 
-327 SVGDAGKER
+327 
-336 QIVNVGAGAVSEKS
+336 
-350 TDAIN
+350 
-355 GSQLYAIAKTLKDD
+355 
-369 LDAINP
+369 
-375 TWKLKD
+375 
-381 STGKEKEV
+381 
-389 GSKNGGTTGNEVT
+389 
-402 VTGKGDIDVTV
+402 
-413 DGNGLSIDGTKLAEN
+413 
-428 IKKDAIKIKTG
+428 
-439 DGKTLTKKLGEEVEF
+439 
-454 NDAGP
+454 
-459 IKTKINNN
+459 
-467 KLEITA
+467 
-473 ETASFT
+473 
-479 PDGNGGNGKI
+479 
-489 TVSNGDDDKL
+489 
-499 VTAKN
+499 
-504 IADAINQSGWKIKAG
+504 
-519 SENGGKVEGDNK
+519 
-531 EELINPGDTVTLKAG
+531 
-546 KNLSVKQSGGEFT
+546 
-559 FSVIDT
+559 
-565 PSFSSVQLN
+565 N

-608 VASGLEGK
+608 VASGLNNKDLAGLK
-616 ELSTL
+616 A
-621 TNTDKEMK
+621 DDAEMK

-667 GQSIKV
+667 GQAIKV

-685 NGDKGL
+685 ANGDKGL

-697 NLSVGSNNTPGS
+697 DLTVGDKAPGS

-730 KLTSA
+730 KLTSS
-735 PAANGK
+735 PAAGGK

-766 LTYAPDGTLPAEE
+766 LTYTPDGKSPAEE

-808 GGAGDNEDVTDSN
+808 GGAEKNAEVTDGN
-821 IRVDANEKGDG
+821 IRVDNDNGG

-851 GGQITTVNDK
+851 ENGPTTRIDNA

-902 ALADAGGDVLNN
+902 ALADASGDVLNN

-925 RDNSAALVNT
+925 RDSSAALVNT

-975 RLADNIRLA
+975 RLADNIRLG

-1302 LNSQAVAGRTGSD
+1302 LNGQAVAGRTGSD

-1330 QSVAP
+1330 
-1335 GVLSANST
+1335 
-1343 DAVNGSQLHATN
+1343 
-1355 RQVAGNTQAINTLGN
+1355 
-1370 KFSQLSYRVEEL
+1370 
-1382 NRDIRGVGAS
+1382 
-1392 AAAMS
+1392 
-1397 GIPQAYLPGKSLM
+1397 
-1410 GLGVGGY
+1410 
-1417 GGESA
+1417 
-1422 IAIGV
+1422 
-1427 SRISDNGKM
+1427 
-1436 IMKLN
+1436 
-1441 AGQNTRGNFSVGA
+1441 
-1454 GVGWQW
+1454 

>member
-1 MHDFYVIPTE
+1 
-11 WNENKG
+11 
-17 EKRVYMNLRKKHICI
+17 MNLRKKHICI

-37 LNPFPASLAAQNTNV
+37 LNPASISQVYAQADTNKLT
-52 VEVDESSQ
+52 VEVDETTLSA
-60 GYDVHGDNWKSIEI
+60 DVHGDDWKSIEI
-74 GTTQEVKASPDKN
+74 GTTQFAAKDVSKG
-87 INFDHN
+87 INFDHK

-108 AEAGK
+108 ALAG
-113 EMTDKM
+113 DKM
-119 AGEAI
+119 KDMKTGEAI
-124 AIGAKA
+124 SIGAKA
-130 KATKEQSIAIGGDT
+130 NAAREQSLAIGADT

-157 DLTPLHGDRFGDKEI
+157 DLTPLHGKTYGREKID
-172 PNNYSS
+172 NNYLA
-178 SEASGDG
+178 SEAQGDG
-185 SIVVG
+185 SIALG
-190 SRSTAAGD
+190 SRTFAKGE
-198 LSVSLGSISSAN
+198 LSVSLGSVSSAE
-210 GTAAN
+210 GVASN
-215 ALGAT
+215 AIGAT
-220 AEANGDMATAIGF
+220 AEAKGNMATAVGF
-233 NALANASNALA
+233 NAQANASNALA
-244 VGSQSSAGGEE
+244 VGSQSSANKNDA
-255 SLAIG
+255 LAVG
-260 SQSTTGKKSTVAL
+260 SEANAGQYETVAL
-273 GQGATA
+273 GHGATVTVA
-279 SAAEGNVAIGAD
+279 KGNVSIGAD
-291 SVDKAA
+291 SRDKQAQKVTEA
-297 TPVSGATIKLKN
+297 KVRTKRGADVT
-309 GGTIEY
+309 Y
-315 RGFAGDKAASVV
+315 SGFAGNNATSVV

-336 QIVNVGAGAVSEKS
+336 QIVNVGAGAISDTS

-381 STGKEKEV
+381 SNGGSKEV

-402 VTGKGDIDVTV
+402 VTGKGDIAVTV
-413 DGNGLSIDGTKLAEN
+413 NDNGMTIDGTTLKNE
-428 IKKDAIKIKTG
+428 IKNDAIKIKDG
-439 DGKTLTKKLGEEVEF
+439 DGKTLTKSLGDDVEI
-454 NDAGP
+454 AGKGP
-459 IKTKINNN
+459 IKTQVAGD
-467 KLEITA
+467 KLEISA

-479 PDGNGGNGKI
+479 SDGNGGNGKI
-489 TVSNGDDDKL
+489 TVNNGDDDKL

-504 IADAINQSGWKIKAG
+504 IAEAINQSGWKIKAG
-519 SENGGKVEGDNK
+519 SENGGKVEGDNNK

-591 TLSGGNGAGQNG
+591 TLSGGNNGAGQNG

-608 VASGLEGK
+608 VASGLNNKDLAGLK
-616 ELSTL
+616 AG
-621 TNTDKEMK
+621 DAEMK

-652 FALKDSKGQEVKQSL
+652 FALKDSGDKEVKQSL
-667 GQSIKV
+667 GQAIKV

-730 KLTSA
+730 KLTST

-766 LTYAPDGTLPAEE
+766 LTYTPDGTLPAEE

-786 LSFEGDDG
+786 LSFVGDDG
-794 KVIHKKLNEKLTIK
+794 KIVHKKLNEKLTIK
-808 GGAGDNEDVTDSN
+808 GGAEKNAEVTDGN
-821 IRVDANEKGDG
+821 IRVDNDNGG

-851 GGQITTVNDK
+851 GGQVTTVNDK

-925 RDNSAALVNT
+925 RDSSAALVNT

-1122 TEDAATGKLTMTPAE
+1122 TEDAVTGKLTMTPAE

-1282 GSVAVGSHAR
+1282 GSVAIGSHAR

-1302 LNSQAVAGRTGSD
+1302 LNGQAVAGRTGSD

-1427 SRISDNGKM
+1427 SRISDNGKV

>member
-1 MHDFYVIPTE
+1 M
-11 WNENKG
+11 
-17 EKRVYMNLRKKHICI
+17 
-32 AISLV
+32 
-37 LNPFPASLAAQNTNV
+37 
-52 VEVDESSQ
+52 
-60 GYDVHGDNWKSIEI
+60 
-74 GTTQEVKASPDKN
+74 
-87 INFDHN
+87 
-93 SPVAEGR
+93 
-100 NSIAIGTS
+100 
-108 AEAGK
+108 
-113 EMTDKM
+113 
-119 AGEAI
+119 
-124 AIGAKA
+124 
-130 KATKEQSIAIGGDT
+130 
-144 KATGWGAIVIGGD
+144 
-157 DLTPLHGDRFGDKEI
+157 
-172 PNNYSS
+172 
-178 SEASGDG
+178 
-185 SIVVG
+185 
-190 SRSTAAGD
+190 
-198 LSVSLGSISSAN
+198 
-210 GTAAN
+210 
-215 ALGAT
+215 
-220 AEANGDMATAIGF
+220 
-233 NALANASNALA
+233 
-244 VGSQSSAGGEE
+244 
-255 SLAIG
+255 
-260 SQSTTGKKSTVAL
+260 
-273 GQGATA
+273 
-279 SAAEGNVAIGAD
+279 
-291 SVDKAA
+291 
-297 TPVSGATIKLKN
+297 
-309 GGTIEY
+309 
-315 RGFAGDKAASVV
+315 
-327 SVGDAGKER
+327 
-336 QIVNVGAGAVSEKS
+336 
-350 TDAIN
+350 
-355 GSQLYAIAKTLKDD
+355 
-369 LDAINP
+369 
-375 TWKLKD
+375 
-381 STGKEKEV
+381 
-389 GSKNGGTTGNEVT
+389 T
-402 VTGKGDIDVTV
+402 VTGKGDIAVTV
-413 DGNGLSIDGTKLAEN
+413 NDNGMTIDGTTLKNE
-428 IKKDAIKIKTG
+428 IKNDAIKIKDG
-439 DGKTLTKKLGEEVEF
+439 DGKRLTKSLGDDVEI
-454 NDAGP
+454 AGKGP
-459 IKTKINNN
+459 IKTQVVGD

-479 PDGNGGNGKI
+479 PDVNGGNGKI
-489 TVSNGDDDKL
+489 TVNNGDGDKL
-499 VTAKN
+499 VAAKN
-504 IADAINQSGWKIKAG
+504 IADAINQSGWKIKAD
-519 SENGGKVEGDNK
+519 SENGGKVEGGSK
-531 EELINPGDTVTLKAG
+531 EELINPGDMVTLKAG
-546 KNLSVKQSGGEFT
+546 KNLSVKQSDGEFT
-559 FSVIDT
+559 FSVVDT
-565 PSFSSVQLN
+565 PSFSNVQLN
-574 GNGKNG
+574 GKGNNGS
-580 NVTLSSEGNKL
+580 VTLSSEGNKL

-652 FALKDSKGQEVKQSL
+652 FALKDAKGQEVKQSL
-667 GQSIKV
+667 GQAIKV

-730 KLTSA
+730 KLMSA

-766 LTYAPDGTLPAEE
+766 LTYTPDGKSPAEE
-779 LATMNDG
+779 LATMYDG

-808 GGAGDNEDVTDSN
+808 GGAEKNAEVTDGN
-821 IRVDANEKGDG
+821 IRVDNDNGG

-851 GGQITTVNDK
+851 ENGPTTRIDNA

-872 GQGNT
+872 GQGKT
-877 VSLTGSGLNNG
+877 VSLTESGLNNG
-888 GNQITSVASGLNGT
+888 GNQITNVASGLNGT

-925 RDNSAALVNT
+925 RDSSAALVNT

-1008 VTVNGIDAAGRV
+1008 VTVDGIDAAGRV

-1282 GSVAVGSHAR
+1282 GSVAIGSHAR

-1302 LNSQAVAGRTGSD
+1302 LNGQAVAGRTGSD

-1427 SRISDNGKM
+1427 SRISDNGKV

>member
-1 MHDFYVIPTE
+1 ME
-11 WNENKG
+11 ENKG
-17 EKRVYMNLRKKHICI
+17 EKRIYMNLRKKHICI

-52 VEVDESSQ
+52 VEVDETDK
-60 GYDVHGDNWKSIEI
+60 GYQVYGDNWKSIEI
-74 GTTQEVKASPDKN
+74 GTTKEVKKKN
-87 INFDHN
+87 STDLNFDHN
-93 SPVAEGR
+93 SPVAKGH

-108 AEAGK
+108 AEAG
-113 EMTDKM
+113 
-119 AGEAI
+119 GEIKDEKGFKTGESI

-157 DLTPLHGDRFGDKEI
+157 DLTPLHGKTYGREKIENG
-172 PNNYSS
+172 YLA
-178 SEASGDG
+178 SEAQGDG
-185 SIVVG
+185 SIALG
-190 SRSTAAGD
+190 SRTFAKGE
-198 LSVSLGSISSAN
+198 LSVSLGSVSSAE
-210 GTAAN
+210 GMASN
-215 ALGAT
+215 AIGAT
-220 AEANGDMATAIGF
+220 AEANGDMATAVGF

-244 VGSQSSAGGEE
+244 VGSQSSASGVD

-260 SQSTTGKKSTVAL
+260 GQSTTGKKSTVAL

-279 SAAEGNVAIGAD
+279 SAAEGNVSIGAD

-315 RGFAGDKAASVV
+315 KGFAGNNAASVV
-327 SVGDAGKER
+327 SVGDTDKER
-336 QIVNVGAGAVSEKS
+336 QIVNVGAGAVSASS

-402 VTGKGDIDVTV
+402 VIGKGDIDVTV

-439 DGKTLTKKLGEEVEF
+439 DGQTLTKKLGEEVEF

-459 IKTKINNN
+459 IKTKINNG

-499 VTAKN
+499 VTAKK
-504 IADAINQSGWKIKAG
+504 IADAINQSGWKIKAD

-546 KNLSVKQSGGEFT
+546 KNLSVKQSGGDFT

-574 GNGKNG
+574 GKGNNGS
-580 NVTLSSEGNKL
+580 VTLSSEGNKL

-652 FALKDSKGQEVKQSL
+652 FALKDSDDKEVKQSL
-667 GQSIKV
+667 GQAIKV

-697 NLSVGSNNTPGS
+697 DLTVGDKAPGS

-730 KLTSA
+730 KLTSS
-735 PAANGK
+735 PAAGGK

-766 LTYAPDGTLPAEE
+766 LTYTPDRKSPAEE

-925 RDNSAALVNT
+925 RDSSAAL
-935 GFGLQADDGS
+935 
-945 KVNTSLG
+945 
-952 KHITV
+952 
-957 GGDGQ
+957 
-962 NISTTVQNGSLTV
+962 
-975 RLADNIRLA
+975 
-984 DDGSVSV
+984 
-991 GGTRMDKNGLT
+991 
-1002 IKDGPS
+1002 
-1008 VTVNGIDAAGRV
+1008 
-1020 ISGVKDGVNDQ
+1020 
-1031 DAVNVS
+1031 
-1037 QLNREISQA
+1037 
-1046 TAATTWALKTESG
+1046 
-1059 DEAVAVSSQTVEVRH
+1059 
-1074 GQNTRVSAISKDDKG
+1074 
-1089 NYSYEIDVTGIPVEY
+1089 
-1104 TDSQGNPLVNIG
+1104 
-1116 GRFYTQ
+1116 
-1122 TEDAATGKLTMTPAE
+1122 
-1137 PARVRISSE
+1137 
-1146 QPLVLTNV
+1146 
-1154 AAGNVSPVSTDAV
+1154 
-1167 NGSQLASAARIA
+1167 
-1179 GGDNVVWKDGKA
+1179 
-1191 ALAPDTF
+1191 
-1198 SELTTAG
+1198 
-1205 GGKTTV
+1205 
-1211 NGGVHKTPDNVADAV
+1211 
-1226 NMLNREGTKYFKAAS
+1226 
-1241 SGQAAKAEGRDSIA
+1241 
-1255 VGQGAVSR
+1255 
-1263 GQNSIAMGNGAE
+1263 
-1275 VTRQAAA
+1275 
-1282 GSVAVGSHAR
+1282 
-1292 AGRANTGTYA
+1292 
-1302 LNSQAVAGRTGSD
+1302 
-1315 TAVVSFGQPGQERQL
+1315 
-1330 QSVAP
+1330 
-1335 GVLSANST
+1335 
-1343 DAVNGSQLHATN
+1343 
-1355 RQVAGNTQAINTLGN
+1355 
-1370 KFSQLSYRVEEL
+1370 
-1382 NRDIRGVGAS
+1382 
-1392 AAAMS
+1392 
-1397 GIPQAYLPGKSLM
+1397 
-1410 GLGVGGY
+1410 
-1417 GGESA
+1417 
-1422 IAIGV
+1422 
-1427 SRISDNGKM
+1427 
-1436 IMKLN
+1436 
-1441 AGQNTRGNFSVGA
+1441 
-1454 GVGWQW
+1454 

>member
-1 MHDFYVIPTE
+1 
-11 WNENKG
+11 
-17 EKRVYMNLRKKHICI
+17 MNLRKKHICI

-37 LNPFPASLAAQNTNV
+37 LNPASISQASAQADTNKLT
-52 VEVDESSQ
+52 VEVDETSL
-60 GYDVHGDNWKSIEI
+60 GHDVYGDDWKSIEI
-74 GTTQEVKASPDKN
+74 GTTKFTAKDESKG
-87 INFDHN
+87 INFDHK

-108 AEAGK
+108 AEAGGDISTK
-113 EMTDKM
+113 EGLYT
-119 AGEAI
+119 GESI
-124 AIGAKA
+124 AIGAKT

-157 DLTPLHGDRFGDKEI
+157 DLTPLHGKTYGREKIE
-172 PNNYSS
+172 NNYLA
-178 SEASGDG
+178 SEAKGDG
-185 SIVVG
+185 SIALG
-190 SRSTAAGD
+190 SRTFAKGE
-198 LSVSLGSISSAN
+198 LSVSLGSVSSAE
-210 GTAAN
+210 GMASN
-215 ALGAT
+215 AIGAT
-220 AEANGDMATAIGF
+220 AEAKGDMATAVGF
-233 NALANASNALA
+233 NALANAGNALA
-244 VGSQSSAGGEE
+244 VGSQSSANKNDA
-255 SLAIG
+255 LAVG
-260 SQSTTGKKSTVAL
+260 SEANAAQNETVAL
-273 GQGATA
+273 GHGATVTVA
-279 SAAEGNVAIGAD
+279 KGNVSIGAD
-291 SVDKAA
+291 SRDKQAQKVTEA
-297 TPVSGATIKLKN
+297 KVRTKRGAEVT
-309 GGTIEY
+309 Y
-315 RGFAGDKAASVV
+315 SGFAGNNAASVV
-327 SVGDAGKER
+327 SVGDTDKER
-336 QIVNVGAGAVSEKS
+336 QIVNVGAGAVSASS

-402 VTGKGDIDVTV
+402 VIGKGDIDVTV

-499 VTAKN
+499 VTAKK
-504 IADAINQSGWKIKAG
+504 IADAINQSGWKIKAD

-546 KNLSVKQSGGEFT
+546 KNLSVKQSGGDFT

-574 GNGKNG
+574 GKGNNGS
-580 NVTLSSEGNKL
+580 VTLSSEGNKL

-608 VASGLEGK
+608 VASGLNKRNLADLKAG
-616 ELSTL
+616 
-621 TNTDKEMK
+621 DAEMK

-642 GVSTSMQGAG
+642 GVSSSMQGAG
-652 FALKDSKGQEVKQSL
+652 FALKDSDDKEVKQSL
-667 GQSIKV
+667 GQAIKV

-697 NLSVGSNNTPGS
+697 DLTVGDKAPGS

-730 KLTSA
+730 KLTSS
-735 PAANGK
+735 PAAGGK

-794 KVIHKKLNEKLTIK
+794 KIIHKKLNEKLTIK
-808 GGAGDNEDVTDSN
+808 GGAEKNAEVTDGN
-821 IRVDANEKGDG
+821 IRVDNDNGG

-902 ALADAGGDVLNN
+902 ALADASGDVLNN

-925 RDNSAALVNT
+925 RDSSAALVNT

-975 RLADNIRLA
+975 RLADNIRLG

-1302 LNSQAVAGRTGSD
+1302 LNGQAVAGRTGSD